1 VKLEF
6 EMTSANQAVPR
17 LLYHTLSATLHP
29 SNTTDSVLTIR
40 FSTPVRIESL
50 RIIPEGVPTLS
61 GIGCT
66 YPSNFTAKVL
76 FNVSPSNPVNALSGT
91 TLDYDD
97 KGWEQDYKIGMP
109 EGVSTRMVIIVGK
122 IDRLSLS
129 VYGYA
134 SGLTEATDVSMADKQ
149 ETAEGAMEKED
160 WSWISDWAGGV
171 PNLVQML
178 VGGVS
183 PDKREKAMDCLQLL
197 AEVDPTINDQ
207 IIRHP
212 TAISYLRAHD
222 SAPRPLLQNLCDDP
236 RYALHPNL
244 RDLLPYGHR
253 YKALVEGSEASRR
266 DAAWALIPDEGAFL
280 VLQELG
286 IGDWTKREDSSGLSR
301 LGKLFDILE
310 GWEGT
315 KEGFNVGLG
324 LLLNGIGSDWSSSL
338 VRWITPLL
346 VKSRV
351 FGGNHA
357 IGIPLTYSREVITA
371 LIQCPPIISDKPFLP
386 IATSL
391 APPNLP
397 QLHPSDPLRNAF
409 QLTPPPSFPT
419 ETPAERELSRFA
431 DSLRSP
437 NNGYTHSL
445 TPSQLLSVLAP
456 ELLHS
461 LSTARQPPFGLAPV
475 AGISQSQNSAS
486 ASAFAGKVYSSHD
499 FRSRAVI
506 GEGPSGPII
515 GGAGLG
521 ISGNRGESRPASR
534 HVDAYLAR

>member
-1 VKLEF
+1 
-6 EMTSANQAVPR
+6 MTSANQAVPR

-29 SNTTDSVLTIR
+29 SNTADSVLTVR

-50 RIIPEGVPTLS
+50 RIIPEGVQTLS

-91 TLDYDD
+91 TIDYDD

-109 EGVSTRMVIIVGK
+109 EGVSTRMMVIVGK

-134 SGLTEATDVSMADKQ
+134 SGLPDATDVLMADKQ
-149 ETAEGAMEKED
+149 ETAEGTMEKED
-160 WSWISDWAGGV
+160 WSWISGWAGGV
-171 PNLVQML
+171 PNLVQVL
-178 VGGVS
+178 VGGV
-183 PDKREKAMDCLQLL
+183 PPEKRKKAMDCLELL
-197 AEVDPTINDQ
+197 AAVDATINDQ
-207 IIRHP
+207 IIQHP
-212 TAISYLRAHD
+212 TAVSYLRAHD
-222 SAPRPLLQNLCDDP
+222 SAPRPLLQALYDDP
-236 RYALHPNL
+236 KYALHPNV

-253 YKALVEGSEASRR
+253 YKALVEGSEEARR
-266 DAAWALIPDEGAFL
+266 DAAWALIPDEAAFT
-280 VLQELG
+280 VLQGLG
-286 IGDWTKREDSSGLSR
+286 IGDWAKREESSGSSR
-301 LGKLFDILE
+301 LGKLLDVLE
-310 GWEGT
+310 GWEGS
-315 KEGFNVGLG
+315 KGGFNVGLA
-324 LLLNGIGSDWSSSL
+324 LLLSGIGLDWTACL
-338 VRWITPLL
+338 ARRIAPLL
-346 VKSRV
+346 VKSHV
-351 FGGNHA
+351 LAGTQA
-357 IGIPLTYSREVITA
+357 IDIPLSYSREVVTA
-371 LIQCPPIISDKPFLP
+371 LMQCPPIIAGKLTLS

-391 APPNLP
+391 AQPYL
-397 QLHPSDPLRNAF
+397 QELHPSAPLRSAF
-409 QLTPPPSFPT
+409 QPKPPPSFPT

-431 DSLRSP
+431 DSLLSP

-445 TPSQLLSVLAP
+445 RPSQLLSVLAP

-475 AGISQSQNSAS
+475 VGVSQSQNSAS

-499 FRSRAVI
+499 FRSRAVA

>member
-1 VKLEF
+1 
-6 EMTSANQAVPR
+6 MTSANQAVPR
-17 LLYHTLSATLHP
+17 LLYHTLSASLHS
-29 SNTTDSVLTIR
+29 SNTPDSVLTVR
-40 FSTPVRIESL
+40 FSTPVRIESI
-50 RIIPEGVPTLS
+50 RIIPEGVSTLS

-66 YPSNFTAKVL
+66 YPSRFTARVL
-76 FNVSPSNPVNALSGT
+76 FNVSPSNPVNALSST
-91 TLDYDD
+91 TINYVD

-109 EGVSTRMVIIVGK
+109 EGVSTRMMVIVGK

-149 ETAEGAMEKED
+149 ETAEGTMEKED

-171 PNLVQML
+171 PNLIQML

-183 PDKREKAMDCLQLL
+183 PDKREKAMDCLELL

-207 IIRHP
+207 LIQHP

-222 SAPRPLLQNLCDDP
+222 LAPRPLLQNLYDDP

-253 YKALVEGSEASRR
+253 YRALVDGSEESRR
-266 DAAWALIPDEGAFL
+266 DAAWALIPDEGAFT
-280 VLQELG
+280 VLHQLG
-286 IGDWTKREDSSGLSR
+286 IGDWTKREETSGSSR
-301 LGKLFDILE
+301 VGKLLDVLD
-310 GWEGT
+310 GWDDR
-315 KEGFNVGLG
+315 KEGFNDGLG
-324 LLLNGIGSDWSSSL
+324 LLLRGIGSSWSPSL
-338 VRWITPLL
+338 ARRVTPLL

-351 FGGNHA
+351 FGGTQA
-357 IGIPLTYSREVITA
+357 IDIPLTYSREVVTA
-371 LIQCPPIISDKPFLP
+371 LIQLSSTIDGEPILS
-386 IATSL
+386 IASSL
-391 APPNLP
+391 AQPYLSE
-397 QLHPSDPLRNAF
+397 LHPSDPLRNAF
-409 QLTPPPSFPT
+409 QPTPPPSFPS

-445 TPSQLLSVLAP
+445 TSSQLLCVLAP
-456 ELLHS
+456 ELMHS

-475 AGISQSQNSAS
+475 VGVSQSQNLAS

-499 FRSRAVI
+499 FRSRAVA